1 MARVFLISENTLKK
15 QTAINDNVDSGQLRA
30 AISVAQDINLQES
43 ISTSLYNKI
52 LSLVDTGDI
61 TGSTNTNY
69 KTLLDDY
76 IVPMVIHYSYF
87 YAMDD
92 FIMKFMNVGLVQG
105 FSEQGSPVDINL
117 FKMLKNG
124 ARDKAEWYDNRLR
137 LHLFNNDSLYP
148 EYETST
154 TDGSLPAAHTDGFG
168 SSIVLDNPYYW
179 DDYDPTCCKDKY
191 KSFKQLGK

>member
-1 MARVFLISENTLKK
+1 MARVFLVSETTLKK
-15 QTAINDNVDSGQLRA
+15 QTAINDNVDSGQLRN
-30 AISVAQDINLQES
+30 AISVAQDINLQETL
-43 ISTSLYNKI
+43 STSLYNKI
-52 LSLVDTGDI
+52 LDLVDTGAI

-76 IVPMVIHYSYF
+76 IVPMVTHYSYF

-105 FSEQGSPVDINL
+105 FSEQGNPLDINM

-137 LHLFNNDSLYP
+137 DHLFNNDQLYP
-148 EYETST
+148 EYKTST
-154 TDGSLPAAHTDGFG
+154 TDGTLPAANTDGFM
-168 SSIVLDNPYYW
+168 SSIVMDEPYRYK
-179 DDYDPTCCKDKY
+179 DYDPTCCKDRY
-191 KSFKQLGK
+191 KGTKQIGK